1 MWPLVARAGQQ
12 QPSPKLRVE
21 MDASQPARQPQSA
34 TPLASLIDEAERNNP
49 RIVAARLAWQA
60 AEQVPS
66 QVSTLPDPQFTVQQF
81 AVGSPRPFAGFSNSN
96 FAYIGFGVSQD
107 LPYPGKLRLRGEM
120 ARRGAVVTED
130 KFELVRHEVTEK
142 LKTAY
147 FQASYIQQTLR
158 ILLRDQKLL
167 AEIEK
172 IAESRYR
179 VGQGN
184 QQDVLKAQLEQTK
197 LLRKLVVTHEEMSV
211 AESRLRQLLNRPA
224 GSPDIVAEPLT
235 ETTLP
240 YSVDYLMAHVRTGN
254 PSVDAGQQAVR
265 QQGLQVELAHKDFYP
280 DFNVQYMWQHT
291 AAQFRDYYML
301 TFGVRI
307 PIHRQRK
314 QEPELAQAVEN
325 LNSSRRQYEAQ
336 VQQAYFDVKDQFLS
350 AQTGAQ
356 ILKIYREGLIPQ
368 ATATFNAGLAAYQQ
382 NREDF
387 ETLINSFLDVLNLDE
402 EYWQTLAGHEIALAK
417 IEALTGVNL
426 P

>member
-1 MWPLVARAGQQ
+1 MLRHLSKAPDFLKTLLFRLKIRRPRHSGTLSVEVRRCASWVPVVTLAALSVLMWPLVARAGQQ

-314 QEPELAQAVEN
+314 QEPELAQA
-325 LNSSRRQYEAQ
+325 
-336 VQQAYFDVKDQFLS
+336 
-350 AQTGAQ
+350 
-356 ILKIYREGLIPQ
+356 
-368 ATATFNAGLAAYQQ
+368 
-382 NREDF
+382 
-387 ETLINSFLDVLNLDE
+387 
-402 EYWQTLAGHEIALAK
+402 
-417 IEALTGVNL
+417 
-426 P
+426 

>member
-1 MWPLVARAGQQ
+1 
-12 QPSPKLRVE
+12 
-21 MDASQPARQPQSA
+21 
-34 TPLASLIDEAERNNP
+34 
-49 RIVAARLAWQA
+49 
-60 AEQVPS
+60 
-66 QVSTLPDPQFTVQQF
+66 
-81 AVGSPRPFAGFSNSN
+81 
-96 FAYIGFGVSQD
+96 
-107 LPYPGKLRLRGEM
+107 
-120 ARRGAVVTED
+120 
-130 KFELVRHEVTEK
+130 
-142 LKTAY
+142 
-147 FQASYIQQTLR
+147 
-158 ILLRDQKLL
+158 
-167 AEIEK
+167 
-172 IAESRYR
+172 
-179 VGQGN
+179 
-184 QQDVLKAQLEQTK
+184 
-197 LLRKLVVTHEEMSV
+197 
-211 AESRLRQLLNRPA
+211 
-224 GSPDIVAEPLT
+224 
-235 ETTLP
+235 
-240 YSVDYLMAHVRTGN
+240 
-254 PSVDAGQQAVR
+254 
-265 QQGLQVELAHKDFYP
+265 LAHKDFYP